1 MPFNWLAAVQAI
13 PWGQVID
20 NTPKLI
26 EATRKLFT
34 RSSQPL
40 PPEPVPPSGLSVS
53 DKEAWLEQQLAQ
65 TRAELAD
72 LQHDLQ
78 ESVRLINGLAE
89 QNAQMVL
96 AIERL
101 RIRTRWFGL
110 MAASA
115 LAGVLGLALFGRL
128 H

>member
-40 PPEPVPPSGLSVS
+40 PPEPVPPPNLDSN

-65 TRAELAD
+65 TRADLAD

-101 RIRTRWFGL
+101 RIRTRWFGFV
-110 MAASA
+110 AALA
-115 LAGVLGLALFGRL
+115 LAGVLGLALSGRL

>member
-40 PPEPVPPSGLSVS
+40 PPEPAPPANLSAG

-101 RIRTRWFGL
+101 RIRTRWFGF
-110 MAASA
+110 MAALA
-115 LAGVLGLALFGRL
+115 LAGVLALALFGRAS
-128 H
+128 